1 MHVCTASAAG
11 CHVGGMPELCN
22 IEGFRGGLCPRQQDV
37 DAINLVNQHGS
48 EGLLADRFLEQA
60 DRFSKARSGF
70 RLIPFDFHKICGA
83 TSYQKC
89 SPSPCSR
96 PVL

>member
-1 MHVCTASAAG
+1 M
-11 CHVGGMPELCN
+11 
-22 IEGFRGGLCPRQQDV
+22 

-89 SPSPCSR
+89 SPR